1 MQSTGQASTQGVSFT
16 PMQGSAIT
24 YAIGRLP
31 PQSYASRREDSSEAE
46 VNCRHHG
53 NHGGENFGADVS
65 SLEHEGVCAVLSGC
79 ARYGAAIRRRNCRV
93 LFPACEVSYLS
104 WRVCE
109 ESDSTICETRHPRW
123 P

>member
-1 MQSTGQASTQGVSFT
+1 MQPPGRAPPQAVSST
-16 PMQGSAIT
+16 PMQASAIP
-24 YAIGRLP
+24 YAVARLP

-79 ARYGAAIRRRNCRV
+79 AQTPSCSR
-93 LFPACEVSYLS
+93 L
-104 WRVCE
+104 
-109 ESDSTICETRHPRW
+109 ETSAPKFS
-123 P
+123 PP